1 MGPGMTPNGPWKRR
15 FCPWIKMGPL
25 MPKFIGNAMEILS
38 RFLHFFLFSYFW
50 WSVQVFVKLQDHQKQ
65 VQDLSKGTHL
75 NVSPTYHLFQDLHIS
90 NGQLI
95 NASQK
100 LRVQGIFDIFT
111 ASREWLALEGI
122 FWSTTDLLSSCHC
135 YATWCVLVDWV
146 DRGMYLYKFMGYIH
160 ESYEQ
165 ASIKMRICSSMCK
178 NYWGATTK
186 KEFRLRGV

>member
-1 MGPGMTPNGPWKRR
+1 M
-15 FCPWIKMGPL
+15 
-25 MPKFIGNAMEILS
+25 
-38 RFLHFFLFSYFW
+38 
-50 WSVQVFVKLQDHQKQ
+50 FVKLQGHQKQ

-111 ASREWLALEGI
+111 ASHEWLALEGF

-135 YATWCVLVDWV
+135 YVT
-146 DRGMYLYKFMGYIH
+146 
-160 ESYEQ
+160 
-165 ASIKMRICSSMCK
+165 
-178 NYWGATTK
+178 
-186 KEFRLRGV
+186 